1 MWETLSLVKVCLC
14 LTIPTV
20 RVKICVATNEMHF
33 SVRLVVDALFIF
45 KEDNLMKKTFKKI
58 LCTLLVVAMCLTSGL
73 VCNDTGNLFSIDTH
87 AVASQYAI
95 MPLKNISVSQKAGG
109 SYSHAG
115 TKNVDFEI
123 SQNLYA
129 PFDCKVVNK
138 STSYDAG
145 NRIIIESTNKVN
157 YSNGTYD
164 YMTVM
169 VCHDNNIDD
178 MSMGKIIKKG
188 TVFYHTGT
196 YGKVTGEHV
205 HMCVAKGKYAG
216 MVKRST
222 GKWELK
228 NSILPSDAFYIDT
241 STKISESGGYT
252 WKKLPSVSVTFNA
265 NGGTASVSSDIFAEG
280 EIYGNTMPSATRNGY
295 TFDGWYTSATGGTR
309 VNRSSTVTSGNK
321 TLYAHW
327 IENETGILEVGHIY
341 RIYNENSGLPIASNG
356 TGNQAHITQRNLG
369 EKGNGE
375 LWRVVSADADGYYK
389 FESLNGGKG
398 IDLDVGNNK
407 WAFGASLQ
415 VYQQKDHDAQRFSL
429 IKRKDKDGYSGL
441 YSIHCK
447 NNGRAIDVA
456 DSSKNSGAELH
467 SWDYHGGTNQL
478 FYFEEVTTR
487 KVEFFDNLNNNY
499 IVSPEEECIH
509 VNSATPKDHYSSRAT
524 DYVDVS
530 FKPYENS
537 IIINS
542 LKAGSSGKDMKFYT
556 LLNGSY
562 NSDFYEL
569 NDATMVLNFRAKSSV
584 SGAKIYFRWGYET
597 TFKSVELTTEWK
609 DYSVELPRTKISGNN
624 IHPYIDKVCTVE
636 MADIALYEKGTEGS
650 LDNTDAYS
658 TQSITA
664 DIYDSYSC
672 EVPMPSQ
679 EKEGYTFDGWYTRR
693 VGGAKVADAGDYYDV
708 SNLAGTQRLYAHWVE
723 NLEPHV
729 HNYVATTKEAT
740 CTEDGYTQYI
750 CSDCGDSH
758 IGNEVPALDHP
769 NTEWDSGK
777 EPTTT
782 EPGYTPGM
790 FCLECET
797 WIDGHEPISA
807 LMEYRYKVKEYITS
821 ENEYE
826 EGYTLIDSDWSP
838 EPTKTETVT
847 YAKAWPSG
855 SSTTNGFKT
864 DSTLYKKYN
873 TKPIETET
881 ETTKTVL
888 GDESEAEV
896 AGYLYWHWCYTHDI
910 EGPINCVIGAYKGYA
925 VSSTFSTNNF
935 HAFFSASPLTF
946 NDDATAYK
954 KSSSST
960 CPYTYWWS
968 ALKHGVEGNIEV
980 INNTLYTYEKE
991 YYHYKWSEWSEWS
1004 SEPVEE
1010 TDDIIVEKRING
1022 EVFKEGY
1029 CGENVTY
1036 KLTSDGTLTISGE
1049 GPMYDFSWEDDSAD
1063 GMPQYM
1069 TWEYTE
1075 WGEIIGESTIKK
1087 VVIEPGVTTIGD
1099 YAFNGCT
1106 SLESVDIADT
1116 VTSIGAV
1123 AFDYCI
1129 SLKNIVIPSS
1139 VTVIK
1144 EEAFSESGLET
1155 IEIENG
1161 LETIEQMAFLYCQ
1174 NLKTVILPES
1184 VTSIGDFA
1192 FILCD
1197 KLETLIINNKDC
1209 EVGTEILL
1217 TVELDEDG
1225 YPIEDEN
1232 GNRNPTECPTVLKG
1246 YSGSTAEEY
1255 ANTWTE
1261 AGYSIK
1267 FEALDT
1273 HEHTLYVTNTVTATC
1288 TEPGYVEYACSECN
1302 YQQTSDVV
1310 EALGHDYSEKIIDSE
1325 HLVSKA
1331 TTSKK
1336 AVYKYDCSR
1345 CDSISADKTFEY
1357 GEKLNVY
1364 NFGEETYKFR
1374 NFGKHGSCTWA
1385 GHCFGMSISSAA
1397 YYLKKLDITKVGG
1410 KYPNVNGLSKNSD
1423 TIKVVCHYQNLQGSP
1438 ANKAIVAGGSWY
1450 LGKGYKTESDWN
1462 AVVNYVKNHKYDNKG
1477 NLQLSFR
1484 TSSGGHAVNF
1494 LYYKQVNGQDR
1505 IYIYNNSCTAN
1516 ETYLYKNSKG
1526 EIREGGYT
1534 TFSGAIKCVALRD
1547 INKYL
1552 KNVSGYDKRIAY
1564 YTYADT
1570 VLIEGA
1576 TAYYMDCGDEEQLI
1590 MYEIPEGQTTVKI
1603 IPLVDN
1609 ATFVH
1614 MDKEYTFGLVDE
1626 DTYAEFTIP
1635 EIGEDANEA
1644 EFEIF
1649 NEHIHSHTATTIP
1662 ATCTANGTIIY
1673 VCTCGDSY
1681 TEIVSATGHTF
1692 NEGEAKCNN
1701 CNYDKSDDCSC
1712 NCHKSGFVGL
1722 IWKIL
1727 RFFYKLFKTNKVC
1740 GCGVAHY

>member
-1 MWETLSLVKVCLC
+1 
-14 LTIPTV
+14 
-20 RVKICVATNEMHF
+20 
-33 SVRLVVDALFIF
+33 
-45 KEDNLMKKTFKKI
+45 MKKTFKKI
-58 LCTLLVVAMCLTSGL
+58 LCTLLVVVMCLTSGPL
-73 VCNDTGNLFSIDTH
+73 QGLISIELPVLFDSTI
-87 AVASQYAI
+87 
-95 MPLKNISVSQKAGG
+95 KADAA
-109 SYSHAG
+109 SYSSITLDVPWYCMRHKSGCGISSIAMIEG
-115 TKNVDFEI
+115 YIKGYGDNDSTCYNAVYNKNKEI
-123 SQNLYA
+123 SPSNPVLLASYA
-129 PFDCKVVNK
+129 KIGYK
-138 STSYDAG
+138 SISNSLKSVYDELQKG
-145 NRIIIESTNKVN
+145 NPVLIYRTGKDPSNPKKSLNHFSVIYGYNGST
-157 YSNGTYD
+157 T
-164 YMTVM
+164 TLE
-169 VCHDNNIDD
+169 
-178 MSMGKIIKKG
+178 KKG
-188 TVFYHTGT
+188 FKIKNTCRNNSYSIINWD
-196 YGKVTGEHV
+196 K
-205 HMCVAKGKYAG
+205 AKKDFGADTNLEKWLLKG
-216 MVKRST
+216 SKWTTTLVRSS
-222 GKWELK
+222 
-228 NSILPSDAFYIDT
+228 N
-241 STKISESGGYT
+241 KISNLPN
-252 WKKLPSVSVTFNA
+252 KKEMVSITFNG
-265 NGGTASVSSDIFAEG
+265 NGGTASSTKCSFTVG
-280 EIYGNTMPSATRNGY
+280 NIYGNTMPSATRNGY
-295 TFDGWYTSATGGTR
+295 TFDGWYTSATGSTR

-321 TLYAHW
+321 TLYAQW
-327 IENETGILEVGHIY
+327 KENQTGVLEVGHVY
-341 RIYNENSGLPIASNG
+341 RIYNENSGLVLAANG
-356 TGNQAHITQRNLG
+356 SGNQAHITQRNLG
-369 EKGNGE
+369 EKGNAE

-398 IDLDVGNNK
+398 IDLAADNR
-407 WAFGASLQ
+407 WEFGAPLQ
-415 VYQQKDHDAQRFSL
+415 IYQQKDHDAQRFSL

-530 FKPYENS
+530 FRPYENS

-569 NDATMVLNFRAKSSV
+569 NDATMVLKFRAKSSV
-584 SGAKIYFRWGYET
+584 SGAKIYLRWGYET

-609 DYSVELPRTKISGNN
+609 DYSVELPRTKVSGNN

-650 LDNTDAYS
+650 LDNTDAYTS
-658 TQSITA
+658 QSITA

-672 EVPMPSQ
+672 EAPHPSQ
-679 EKEGYTFDGWYTRR
+679 QKDGYTFDGWYTRR
-693 VGGAKVADAGDYYDV
+693 VGGTKVADAGDYYDV
-708 SNLAGTQRLYAHWVE
+708 SSLSGTQRLYAHWIE

-729 HNYVATTKEAT
+729 HDYVVTVKKAS
-740 CTEDGYTQYI
+740 CTEDGYTEYI
-750 CSDCGDSH
+750 CSDCGDSY
-758 IGNEVPALDHP
+758 IGDTIPALNHP
-769 NTEWDSGK
+769 NTIEDSGK
-777 EPTTT
+777 ESTAT
-782 EPGYTPGM
+782 EEGYTPGVY
-790 FCLECET
+790 CLDCET
-797 WIDGHEPISA
+797 WVDGHELISA
-807 LMEYRYKVKEYITS
+807 LVEYRYKVKEYLTS
-821 ENEYE
+821 DNEYE
-826 EGYTLIDSDWSP
+826 EGYTLIDSDWSY

-855 SSTTNGFKT
+855 SSTTKGFKT
-864 DSTLYKKYN
+864 DSALYKKYN
-873 TKPIETET
+873 TKPTETET

-896 AGYLYWHWCYTHDI
+896 AGYLYWHWCYTHDV

-935 HAFFSASPLTF
+935 HAFFSTSPLTF
-946 NDDATAYK
+946 NDDAMAYK
-954 KSSSST
+954 KSSSSN

-968 ALKHGVEGNIEV
+968 SLKHGVEGNIEV

-1010 TDDIIVEKRING
+1010 TDDIIVEKRIKG
-1022 EVFKEGY
+1022 ETFKEGY

-1049 GPMYDFSWEDDSAD
+1049 GPMYDYWWDDEDPET
-1063 GMPQYM
+1063 MPRYM
-1069 TWEYTE
+1069 TWERNE
-1075 WGEIIGESTIKK
+1075 WGEIVGESTIKK
-1087 VVIEPGVTTIGD
+1087 VIIEPGVTTIGD

-1106 SLESVDIADT
+1106 SLESIEIADT
-1116 VTSIGAV
+1116 VISIGATS
-1123 AFDYCI
+1123 FDYCI
-1129 SLKNIVIPSS
+1129 NLKNISIPGS
-1139 VTVIK
+1139 VKIIK

-1161 LETIEQMAFLYCQ
+1161 LETIEQIAFLYCQ
-1174 NLKTVILPES
+1174 NLKIVILPES

-1246 YSGSTAEEY
+1246 YTGSTAEEY

-1261 AGYSIK
+1261 AGYPIK

-1273 HEHTLYVTNTVTATC
+1273 HEHILYVTNTVTATC

-1516 ETYLYKNSKG
+1516 ETYLYMNSKG

-1635 EIGEDANEA
+1635 EIGEDASEA

-1662 ATCTANGTIIY
+1662 ATCTVNGTIIY

-1727 RFFYKLFKTNKVC
+1727 RFLYKLFKTNKVC

>member
-1 MWETLSLVKVCLC
+1 
-14 LTIPTV
+14 
-20 RVKICVATNEMHF
+20 
-33 SVRLVVDALFIF
+33 
-45 KEDNLMKKTFKKI
+45 MKKIFKKI
-58 LCTLLVVAMCLTSGL
+58 LCTLLIVVMCLTNAPLQGFVGGEFPKTIVSVSAASNVSGIDIVEYAKKFIGYPYGHGYGPKVFDCCGL
-73 VCNDTGNLFSIDTH
+73 VQYVFKHFGIYLPWNTTEYKKYGN
-87 AVASQYAI
+87 V
-95 MPLKNISVSQKAGG
+95 VSKENAQLG
-109 SYSHAG
+109 
-115 TKNVDFEI
+115 D
-123 SQNLYA
+123 L
-129 PFDCKVVNK
+129 VVSK
-138 STSYDAG
+138 GHVGIYCG
-145 NRIIIESTNKVN
+145 NGKMINALN
-157 YSNGTYD
+157 YKD
-164 YMTVM
+164 D
-169 VCHDNNIDD
+169 VCI
-178 MSMGKIIKKG
+178 
-188 TVFYHTGT
+188 V
-196 YGKVTGEHV
+196 
-205 HMCVAKGKYAG
+205 
-216 MVKRST
+216 
-222 GKWELK
+222 
-228 NSILPSDAFYIDT
+228 
-241 STKISESGGYT
+241 KISALTKPTLYYIRVKGVGDWSNI
-252 WKKLPSVSVTFNA
+252 TFNA
-265 NGGTASVSSDIFAEG
+265 NGGTASSTNGSFTDG
-280 EIYGNTMPSATRNGY
+280 NIYGNTMPSATRNGY
-295 TFDGWYTSATGGTR
+295 TFDGWYTAATGGTR

-327 IENETGILEVGHIY
+327 IENQTDVLKVGHIY
-341 RIYNENSGLPIASNG
+341 RIYNENSGLVIAANG
-356 TGNQAHITQRNLG
+356 TGNQAHITQRNLD

-375 LWRVVSADADGYYK
+375 LWRVVSVDDNGYYK

-398 IDLDVGNNK
+398 IDLAADNR
-407 WAFGASLQ
+407 WEFGAPLQ
-415 VYQQKDHDAQRFSL
+415 IYQQKNHDAQRFSL
-429 IKRKDKDGYSGL
+429 IKRSDKDGYSGL

-456 DSSKNSGAELH
+456 DSSKKSGAELH
-467 SWDYHGGTNQL
+467 SWDYHGGDNQL

-487 KVEFFDNLNNNY
+487 KVEFYDNLNNNY

-537 IIINS
+537 IVINS

-556 LLNGSY
+556 LVNGSY

-569 NDATMVLNFRAKSSV
+569 NDATMVLKFRAKSSV

-609 DYSVELPRTKISGNN
+609 DYSVELPRTKVSGNN

-636 MADIALYEKGTEGS
+636 MSDIALYEKGTEGS
-650 LDNTDAYS
+650 LDNTDAYT

-664 DIYDSYSC
+664 DIYDPYSC
-672 EVPMPSQ
+672 EAPMPSL

-693 VGGAKVADAGDYYDV
+693 VGGTKVADAGDYYDV
-708 SNLAGTQRLYAHWVE
+708 SSLSGTQRLYAHWIE

-729 HNYVATTKEAT
+729 HDYVVTVKKAS
-740 CTEDGYTQYI
+740 CTEDGYTEYI
-750 CSDCGDSH
+750 CSDCGDSY
-758 IGNEVPALDHP
+758 IGDTIPALNHP
-769 NTEWDSGK
+769 NTIEDSGK
-777 EPTTT
+777 EATAT
-782 EPGYTPGM
+782 EEGYTPGVY
-790 FCLECET
+790 CLDCET
-797 WIDGHEPISA
+797 WVDGHELISA
-807 LMEYRYKVKEYITS
+807 LVEYRYKVKEYLTS
-821 ENEYE
+821 DNEYE
-826 EGYTLIDSDWSP
+826 EGYTLIDSDWSY
-838 EPTKTETVT
+838 EPTKTQAVT
-847 YAKAWPSG
+847 YVKAWPSG
-855 SSTTNGFKT
+855 SSTTKGFKT
-864 DSTLYKKYN
+864 DSALYKKYN

-896 AGYLYWHWCYTHDI
+896 AGYLYWHWCYTHDV

-946 NDDATAYK
+946 NDNATAYK

-1161 LETIEQMAFLYCQ
+1161 LETIEQMVFLYCQ
-1174 NLKTVILPES
+1174 NLKTVVLPKS

-1246 YSGSTAEEY
+1246 YTGSTAEEY

-1261 AGYSIK
+1261 AGYPIK

-1273 HEHTLYVTNTVTATC
+1273 HEHILYVTNTVTATC

-1635 EIGEDANEA
+1635 EIGEDASEA

-1701 CNYDKSDDCSC
+1701 CNYDKSVDCSC

>member
-1 MWETLSLVKVCLC
+1 
-14 LTIPTV
+14 
-20 RVKICVATNEMHF
+20 
-33 SVRLVVDALFIF
+33 
-45 KEDNLMKKTFKKI
+45 MKKIFKKI
-58 LCTLLVVAMCLTSGL
+58 LCILLVVVICLTSAPLQGFVGIEL
-73 VCNDTGNLFSIDTH
+73 PKQLDLSIQAEAANKLSFTEIQNKITEIQKKSGFKLDAKSGKNCWYFIQAVTKELFGDDNTLNSQNSNKYSLKNNGDYI
-87 AVASQYAI
+87 AVAETLVKPSSSKVIELLKKAKPGDVIQY
-95 MPLKNISVSQKAGG
+95 KNS
-109 SYSHAG
+109 
-115 TKNVDFEI
+115 
-123 SQNLYA
+123 YA
-129 PFDCKVVNK
+129 PVCHIAMIK
-138 STSYDAG
+138 SAS
-145 NRIIIESTNKVN
+145 STNVVLYHSTTTDGVYYAREKKIRL
-157 YSNGTYD
+157 
-164 YMTVM
+164 
-169 VCHDNNIDD
+169 DNTTNFEKDF
-178 MSMGKIIKKG
+178 GK
-188 TVFYHTGT
+188 FNNQA
-196 YGKVTGEHV
+196 YGITLYRNKLADSGVT
-205 HMCVAKGKYAG
+205 
-216 MVKRST
+216 
-222 GKWELK
+222 
-228 NSILPSDAFYIDT
+228 
-241 STKISESGGYT
+241 
-252 WKKLPSVSVTFNA
+252 VTFNG
-265 NGGTASVSSDIFAEG
+265 NGGTASSASGSFIVG
-280 EIYGNTMPSATRNGY
+280 NIYGDTMPSATRNGY

-309 VNRSSTVTSGNK
+309 VNRSSTVKSDIK

-327 IENETGILEVGHIY
+327 TENQTGVLEVGHVY
-341 RIYNENSGLPIASNG
+341 RIYNENSGLVLAANG
-356 TGNQAHITQRNLG
+356 SGNQAHITQRNLG

-389 FESLNGGKG
+389 FESLNGGRG
-398 IDLDVGNNK
+398 IDLDVGDNK

-456 DSSKNSGAELH
+456 DSSKKSGAELH
-467 SWDYHGGTNQL
+467 SWDYHGGDNQL

-487 KVEFFDNLNNNY
+487 KVQFYDNINNNY
-499 IVSPEEECIH
+499 IASPKEAYE
-509 VNSATPKDHYSSRAT
+509 NDTKDAPTYSSRKT
-524 DYVDVS
+524 EYVTIDL
-530 FKPYENS
+530 KPESNS
-537 IIINS
+537 ILIKA
-542 LKAGSSGKDMKFYT
+542 LKAGASTDEKDMNFRT
-556 LLNGSY
+556 TLNGSY
-562 NSDFYEL
+562 NYEYYEL
-569 NDATMVLNFRAKSSV
+569 NDATMVLKFRAKSSV
-584 SGAKIYFRWGYET
+584 AGAKIYFRWGHQSET
-597 TFKSVELTTEWK
+597 YPVSLTTEWK
-609 DYSVELPRTKISGNN
+609 EYSVEMPRSKQSGSN
-624 IHPYIDKVCTVE
+624 IHPYVDKACSIE
-636 MADIALYEKGTEGS
+636 MADIALYEKGTEGYIG
-650 LDNTDAYS
+650 DTDAY
-658 TQSITA
+658 TVQSMSDA
-664 DIYDSYSC
+664 DIYDPYSC
-672 EVPMPSQ
+672 EAPIPSQ
-679 EKEGYTFDGWYTRR
+679 EKEGYIFDGWYTRR
-693 VGGAKVADAGDYYDV
+693 VGGEKVADVGDYYDV
-708 SNLAGTQRLYAHWVE
+708 SCINGAQKLYAHWIE

-729 HNYVATTKEAT
+729 HCYAANVKDPT
-740 CTEDGYTQYI
+740 CTEDGYTECI
-750 CSDCGDSH
+750 CSDCGNSYIDD
-758 IGNEVPALDHP
+758 IIPALNHP
-769 NTEWDSGK
+769 NTIEDPGK
-777 EPTTT
+777 EPTAT
-782 EPGYTPGM
+782 EEGYTLGVY
-790 FCLECET
+790 CLDCET
-797 WIDGHEPISA
+797 WIDGHELISP
-807 LMEYRYKVKEYITS
+807 LMEYRYKVKEYLTS
-821 ENEYE
+821 DNEYE
-826 EGYTLIDSDWSP
+826 EGYTLMDSGWSY

-855 SSTTNGFKT
+855 SSTTKGFKT
-864 DSTLYKKYN
+864 DSALYKKYN

-888 GDESEAEV
+888 SDESKAEV
-896 AGYLYWHWCYTHDI
+896 AGYLYWHWCYTHDV

-925 VSSTFSTNNF
+925 VSSTFLTNNF
-935 HAFFSASPLTF
+935 HAFFSTSPLTF
-946 NDDATAYK
+946 NDDAMAYK

-1161 LETIEQMAFLYCQ
+1161 LETIEQMVFLYCQ
-1174 NLKTVILPES
+1174 NLKTVVLPKS

-1246 YSGSTAEEY
+1246 YTGSTAEEY

-1261 AGYSIK
+1261 AGYPIK

-1273 HEHTLYVTNTVTATC
+1273 HEHILYVTNTVTATC

-1635 EIGEDANEA
+1635 EIGEGASEA

>member
-1 MWETLSLVKVCLC
+1 
-14 LTIPTV
+14 
-20 RVKICVATNEMHF
+20 
-33 SVRLVVDALFIF
+33 
-45 KEDNLMKKTFKKI
+45 MKKTFKKI
-58 LCTLLVVAMCLTSGL
+58 LCTLLVVVMCLTSGTLQGL
-73 VCNDTGNLFSIDTH
+73 VGIELPMWFDSTIKAEAATYSSITLDVPWYSMRHRSGCGISSIAMIEGYVKGYGDNDWTCYS
-87 AVASQYAI
+87 AVYN
-95 MPLKNISVSQKAGG
+95 KNK
-109 SYSHAG
+109 
-115 TKNVDFEI
+115 EI
-123 SQNLYA
+123 SPSNPVLLASYA
-129 PFDCKVVNK
+129 KIGYTSISNSLKSVYEQLQKGNPVLIYRTGKDPNDSKKSLNHFSVIYGYSG
-138 STSYDAG
+138 STSKLEKKG
-145 NRIIIESTNKVN
+145 FKVKNTYRNNN
-157 YSNGTYD
+157 YSAISWSTA
-164 YMTVM
+164 
-169 VCHDNNIDD
+169 
-178 MSMGKIIKKG
+178 KK
-188 TVFYHTGT
+188 
-196 YGKVTGEHV
+196 
-205 HMCVAKGKYAG
+205 
-216 MVKRST
+216 
-222 GKWELK
+222 
-228 NSILPSDAFYIDT
+228 
-241 STKISESGGYT
+241 SGGDT
-252 WKKLPSVSVTFNA
+252 NLEAWLLEGSKWTTTLVRTSNKIPGLPNKKELVKITFNG
-265 NGGTASVSSDIFAEG
+265 NGGTPSLTSGSFTVG
-280 EIYGNTMPSATRNGY
+280 NIYGDTMPSATRNGY

-321 TLYAHW
+321 TLYAQW
-327 IENETGILEVGHIY
+327 KENQTDVLEVGHIY
-341 RIYNENSGLPIASNG
+341 RIYNENSGLVIASNG
-356 TGNQAHITQRNLG
+356 TSNQAHITQRNLG
-369 EKGNGE
+369 EKGNAE
-375 LWRVVSADADGYYK
+375 LWRVVSADSDGYYK

-398 IDLDVGNNK
+398 IDLDVGDNK

-415 VYQQKDHDAQRFSL
+415 IYQQKNHDAQRFSL
-429 IKRKDKDGYSGL
+429 IKRSDKDGYSGL

-456 DSSKNSGAELH
+456 GSSKKSGAELL
-467 SWDYHGGTNQL
+467 SWDYHGGDNQL

-537 IIINS
+537 IVINS

-556 LLNGSY
+556 LINGSY

-569 NDATMVLNFRAKSSV
+569 NDATMVLKFRAKSSV

-609 DYSVELPRTKISGNN
+609 DYSVELLRTKVSGNN

-650 LDNTDAYS
+650 LDNTDAYT

-664 DIYDSYSC
+664 DIYDPYSC
-672 EVPMPSQ
+672 EAPMPSL

-693 VGGAKVADAGDYYDV
+693 VGGTKVADAGDYYDV
-708 SNLAGTQRLYAHWVE
+708 SSLSGAQRLYAHWIE

-729 HNYVATTKEAT
+729 HDYATNIKEPT
-740 CTEDGYTQYI
+740 CTEGGYTEYI
-750 CSDCGDSH
+750 CSACGDSY
-758 IGNEVPALDHP
+758 IGDEVPPLDHP
-769 NTEWDSGK
+769 NTEWNPGK
-777 EPTTT
+777 EPTTS
-782 EPGYTPGM
+782 EPGYTEGV

-797 WIDGHEPISA
+797 WIDGHEPISP
-807 LMEYRYKVKEYITS
+807 LMEYRYKVKEYLTS
-821 ENEYE
+821 DNEYE
-826 EGYTLIDSDWSP
+826 EGYTLIDSDWSA
-838 EPTKTETVT
+838 EPTKIETVT

-855 SSTTNGFKT
+855 SSSTKGFKT

-873 TKPIETET
+873 IKPVESETD
-881 ETTKTVL
+881 TTKTVL
-888 GDESEAEV
+888 GDESEAKT
-896 AGYLYWHWCYTHDI
+896 AGYLYWHWCYTHDDTDD
-910 EGPINCVIGAYKGYA
+910 GPINCVIGAYKGYKINDKY
-925 VSSTFSTNNF
+925 STNNF
-935 HAFFSASPLTF
+935 HAFYSTSALSF
-946 NDDATAYK
+946 DSDAKTYK
-954 KSSSST
+954 KSNASV
-960 CPYTYWWS
+960 CPYVYWWNG
-968 ALKHGVEGNIEV
+968 LTYTKNGNIEV
-980 INNTLYTYEKE
+980 INNNLYTYEKE

-1010 TDDIIVEKRING
+1010 TDDIIVEKRIKG
-1022 EVFKEGY
+1022 ETFKEGY

-1049 GPMYDFSWEDDSAD
+1049 GPMYDYWWDDEDPET
-1063 GMPQYM
+1063 MPRYM
-1069 TWEYTE
+1069 TWERNE
-1075 WGEIIGESTIKK
+1075 WGEIVGESTIKK
-1087 VVIEPGVTTIGD
+1087 VIIEPGVTTIGD

-1106 SLESVDIADT
+1106 SLESIEISDT

-1123 AFDYCI
+1123 AFDYCT

-1139 VTVIK
+1139 ATVIK

-1155 IEIENG
+1155 IEFENG

-1174 NLKTVILPES
+1174 NLKTVVLPES

-1246 YSGSTAEEY
+1246 YTGSTAEEY

-1261 AGYSIK
+1261 AGYPIK

-1273 HEHTLYVTNTVTATC
+1273 HEHILYVTNTATATC
-1288 TEPGYVEYACSECN
+1288 TESGYVEYSCIECN
-1302 YQQTSDVV
+1302 YKQASDIV
-1310 EALGHDYSEKIIDSE
+1310 EALGHNYSEKIIDSE

-1701 CNYDKSDDCSC
+1701 CNYDKSDDCYC

>member
-1 MWETLSLVKVCLC
+1 
-14 LTIPTV
+14 
-20 RVKICVATNEMHF
+20 
-33 SVRLVVDALFIF
+33 
-45 KEDNLMKKTFKKI
+45 MKRTFKKI
-58 LCTLLVVAMCLTSGL
+58 LCTMLIVVMCLTSVPLEGFIGL
-73 VCNDTGNLFSIDTH
+73 ELIDLSIRAEAATYSSITLDVPWYSMRHRSGCGISSIAMIEGYVKGYGDNDWTCYS
-87 AVASQYAI
+87 AVYN
-95 MPLKNISVSQKAGG
+95 KNK
-109 SYSHAG
+109 
-115 TKNVDFEI
+115 EI
-123 SQNLYA
+123 SPSNPVLLASYA
-129 PFDCKVVNK
+129 KMGYTSISNSLKTVYEQLQKGNPVLIYRTGKDPNDSKKSLNHFSVIYGYSG
-138 STSYDAG
+138 STSKLEKKG
-145 NRIIIESTNKVN
+145 FKVKNTYRNNN
-157 YSNGTYD
+157 YSAISWSTA
-164 YMTVM
+164 
-169 VCHDNNIDD
+169 
-178 MSMGKIIKKG
+178 KKSG
-188 TVFYHTGT
+188 GDTNLEAWLLEG
-196 YGKVTGEHV
+196 
-205 HMCVAKGKYAG
+205 
-216 MVKRST
+216 S
-222 GKWELK
+222 KWTTTLVR
-228 NSILPSDAFYIDT
+228 T
-241 STKISESGGYT
+241 SNKISSLPN
-252 WKKLPSVSVTFNA
+252 KKELINITFNG
-265 NGGTASVSSDIFAEG
+265 NGGTPSSSSGTFTINN
-280 EIYGNTMPSATRNGY
+280 IYGDTMPSATRNGY

-327 IENETGILEVGHIY
+327 IENQTDVLEVGKIY
-341 RIYNENSGLPIASNG
+341 RIYNENSGLVIAANG
-356 TGNQAHITQRNLG
+356 SGNQAHITQRNLG
-369 EKGNGE
+369 EMGNGE
-375 LWRVVSADADGYYK
+375 LWRVVSADENGYYK
-389 FESLNGGKG
+389 FESLNGLKG
-398 IDLDVGNNK
+398 IDLDVGDNK
-407 WAFGASLQ
+407 WAFGATLQ
-415 VYQQKDHDAQRFSL
+415 VYQQKDHDAQKFSL

-456 DSSKNSGAELH
+456 DSSTKVGAELH
-467 SWDYHGGTNQL
+467 SWDYHGGKNQL
-478 FYFEEVTTR
+478 FYFEEVTERT
-487 KVEFFDNLNNNY
+487 VQFYDNINNNY
-499 IVSPEEECIH
+499 ITSPKEAYENDSEK
-509 VNSATPKDHYSSRAT
+509 TPTYSSRKT
-524 DYVDVS
+524 EYVTVDL
-530 FKPYENS
+530 KPESNS
-537 IIINS
+537 VLIKA
-542 LKAGSSGKDMKFYT
+542 LKAGASSDYKDMNFRT
-556 LLNGSY
+556 TINGSY
-562 NSDFYEL
+562 NYDNYEL
-569 NDATMVLNFRAKSSV
+569 NDATMVLKFRAKSNV
-584 SGAKIYFRWGYET
+584 DGAKIYFRWGYQSET
-597 TFKSVELTTEWK
+597 YPVTLTTQWK
-609 DYSVELPRTKISGNN
+609 EYSVEMPRSKQSGSNM
-624 IHPYIDKVCTVE
+624 HPYIDRACTVE
-636 MADIALYEKGTEGS
+636 MADIALYEKGTEGYIG
-650 LDNTDAYS
+650 DTDAY
-658 TQSITA
+658 TVQSITG
-664 DIYDSYSC
+664 DIYDPYSV
-672 EVPMPSQ
+672 EAPNPPQ
-679 EKEGYTFDGWYTRR
+679 EKEGYIFDGWYTRR
-693 VGGAKVADAGDYYDV
+693 VGGEKVADAGDYYDV
-708 SNLAGTQRLYAHWVE
+708 SKLAGTQRLYAHWIE

-729 HNYVATTKEAT
+729 HYYVATVKPAT
-740 CTEDGYTQYI
+740 CTESGYTQYI
-750 CSDCGDSH
+750 CSDCGDSY
-758 IGNEVPALDHP
+758 IGDEVPLLDHP
-769 NTEWDSGK
+769 NTEWDPGK

-838 EPTKTETVT
+838 EPTKIETVT
-847 YAKAWPSG
+847 YAKSWPSG
-855 SSTTNGFKT
+855 SSTTSGFKT
-864 DSTLYKKYN
+864 DSKIYKQYN
-873 TKPIETET
+873 TKPIEAET

-888 GDESEAEV
+888 GDESEAEI
-896 AGYLYWHWCYTHDI
+896 AGYLYWHWCYTHS
-910 EGPINCVIGAYKGYA
+910 ETGNGPINCVIGAYKGYA
-925 VSSTFSTNNF
+925 VSSTFLTNNF
-935 HAFFSASPLTF
+935 HAFFSTSPLTF
-946 NDDATAYK
+946 NDDAMAYK
-954 KSSSST
+954 KSSSSN

-968 ALKHGVEGNIEV
+968 SLKHGVEGNIEV

-1010 TDDIIVEKRING
+1010 TDDIIVEKRIKG
-1022 EVFKEGY
+1022 ETFKEGY

-1049 GPMYDFSWEDDSAD
+1049 GPMYDYWWDDEDPET
-1063 GMPQYM
+1063 MPRYM
-1069 TWEYTE
+1069 TWERNE
-1075 WGEIIGESTIKK
+1075 WGEIVGESTIKK
-1087 VVIEPGVTTIGD
+1087 VIIEPGVTTIGD

-1106 SLESVDIADT
+1106 SLESIEISDT

-1123 AFDYCI
+1123 AFDYCT

-1139 VTVIK
+1139 ATVIK

-1246 YSGSTAEEY
+1246 YTGSTAEEY

-1261 AGYSIK
+1261 SGYPIK

-1273 HEHTLYVTNTVTATC
+1273 HEHILYVTNTVTATC

-1364 NFGEETYKFR
+1364 NFGEETYKFK

-1516 ETYLYKNSKG
+1516 ETYLYMNSKG

-1635 EIGEDANEA
+1635 EIGEDASES

-1649 NEHIHSHTATTIP
+1649 NEHTHSYAASTIP
-1662 ATCTANGTIIY
+1662 ATCTANGIITY
-1673 VCTCGDSY
+1673 VCSCGDTYS
-1681 TEIVSATGHTF
+1681 EIVASTGHRF
-1692 NEGEAKCNN
+1692 DEGESKCSD
-1701 CNYDKSDDCSC
+1701 CDYDKANDCSC
-1712 NCHKSGFVGL
+1712 NCHKSGLPGL

>member
-1 MWETLSLVKVCLC
+1 
-14 LTIPTV
+14 
-20 RVKICVATNEMHF
+20 
-33 SVRLVVDALFIF
+33 
-45 KEDNLMKKTFKKI
+45 MKKMFKKI
-58 LCTLLVVAMCLTSGL
+58 LCTLLVVVMCLTSVPLQGFVGAEL
-73 VCNDTGNLFSIDTH
+73 PEWLDLSVQAEAAAKLSFTEIQNKITEIQKESGFKLGYKATGASCWYFIQAVTKKLFGNSLNSQASNRYSLKSNGDYI
-87 AVASQYAI
+87 AVAETLVKPSSSKVIELLKKAKPGDVIQY
-95 MPLKNISVSQKAGG
+95 KNS
-109 SYSHAG
+109 
-115 TKNVDFEI
+115 
-123 SQNLYA
+123 YA
-129 PFDCKVVNK
+129 P
-138 STSYDAG
+138 
-145 NRIIIESTNKVN
+145 
-157 YSNGTYD
+157 
-164 YMTVM
+164 
-169 VCHDNNIDD
+169 VCHIAMIKSASSSNIILYHSTTTDGVYYAREKKIRLDNTTNFEKDF
-178 MSMGKIIKKG
+178 GK
-188 TVFYHTGT
+188 FNNQA
-196 YGKVTGEHV
+196 YGITLYRNKLADSGVT
-205 HMCVAKGKYAG
+205 
-216 MVKRST
+216 
-222 GKWELK
+222 
-228 NSILPSDAFYIDT
+228 I
-241 STKISESGGYT
+241 
-252 WKKLPSVSVTFNA
+252 TFNG
-265 NGGTASVSSDIFAEG
+265 NGGTASSASGSFIIG
-280 EIYGNTMPSATRNGY
+280 NIYGNTMPSATRNGY

-321 TLYAHW
+321 TLYAQW
-327 IENETGILEVGHIY
+327 KENQTDVLEVGHIY
-341 RIYNENSGLPIASNG
+341 RIYNENSGLVIASNG
-356 TGNQAHITQRNLG
+356 TSNQAHITQRNLD

-375 LWRVVSADADGYYK
+375 LWRVVSADNDGYYK

-398 IDLDVGNNK
+398 IDLAADNR
-407 WAFGASLQ
+407 WEFGAPLQ
-415 VYQQKDHDAQRFSL
+415 IYQQKDHDAQRFSL

-530 FKPYENS
+530 FRPYENS

-556 LLNGSY
+556 LINGSY

-569 NDATMVLNFRAKSSV
+569 NDATMVLKFRAKSSV

-609 DYSVELPRTKISGNN
+609 DYSVELPRTKVSGNN

-650 LDNTDAYS
+650 LDNTDAYT

-664 DIYDSYSC
+664 DIYDPYSC
-672 EVPMPSQ
+672 EAPMPSL

-693 VGGAKVADAGDYYDV
+693 VGGTKVADAGDYYDV
-708 SNLAGTQRLYAHWVE
+708 SSLSGTQRLYAHWIE

-729 HNYVATTKEAT
+729 HDYVVTVKKAS

-750 CSDCGDSH
+750 CSDCGDSY
-758 IGNEVPALDHP
+758 IGDKVPPLDHP
-769 NTEWDSGK
+769 NTEWDPGK

-782 EPGYTPGM
+782 EPGYTAGM

-797 WIDGHEPISA
+797 WIDGHEPISP
-807 LMEYRYKVKEYITS
+807 LMEYRYKVKEYLTS
-821 ENEYE
+821 DNEYE
-826 EGYTLIDSDWSP
+826 EGYTLIDSDWSY

-855 SSTTNGFKT
+855 SSTTKGFKT
-864 DSTLYKKYN
+864 DSALYKKYN

-888 GDESEAEV
+888 SDESEAEV
-896 AGYLYWHWCYTHDI
+896 AGYLYWHWCYTHDV

-925 VSSTFSTNNF
+925 VGSTFLTNNF
-935 HAFFSASPLTF
+935 HAFFSTSPLTF
-946 NDDATAYK
+946 NDDAMAYK
-954 KSSSST
+954 KSSSSN

-968 ALKHGVEGNIEV
+968 SLKHGVEGNIEV

-1010 TDDIIVEKRING
+1010 TDDIIVEKRIKG
-1022 EVFKEGY
+1022 ETFKEGY

-1049 GPMYDFSWEDDSAD
+1049 GPMYDYWWDDEDPET
-1063 GMPQYM
+1063 MPRYM
-1069 TWEYTE
+1069 TWERNE
-1075 WGEIIGESTIKK
+1075 WGEIVGESTIKK
-1087 VVIEPGVTTIGD
+1087 VIIEPGVTTIGD

-1106 SLESVDIADT
+1106 SLESIEIADT
-1116 VTSIGAV
+1116 VISIGATS
-1123 AFDYCI
+1123 FDYCI
-1129 SLKNIVIPSS
+1129 NLKNISIPGS
-1139 VTVIK
+1139 VKIIK

-1161 LETIEQMAFLYCQ
+1161 LETIEQIAFLYCQ
-1174 NLKTVILPES
+1174 NLKIVILPES

-1246 YSGSTAEEY
+1246 YTGSTAEEY

-1261 AGYSIK
+1261 AGYPIK

-1273 HEHTLYVTNTVTATC
+1273 HEHILYVTNTVTATC
-1288 TEPGYVEYACSECN
+1288 TKPGYVEYACSECN

-1516 ETYLYKNSKG
+1516 ETYLYMNSKG